1 MRARTRL
8 RARGATLI
16 EILVSLAIV
25 TIGLLGL
32 FATLSSV
39 SYGSSTSSR
48 LQQAQLR
55 AQTIMEALRTAP
67 EATLQCL
74 QTNYGS
80 WGACETSCVTAQNAD
95 MGGYGPSNLQACI
108 FTVDRMSLLPS
119 PRAGA
124 TTTQDQTRDRQ
135 GLRYQIIFDNRQNQA
150 RDSFVR
156 RTGLNNRVYE
166 IQLTIGW
173 NDDGSDTINLNQAGI
188 HTVTLRSGVFR

>member
-1 MRARTRL
+1 MRRRQTKQ
-8 RARGATLI
+8 RGATLV

-32 FATLSSV
+32 FATISSV

-74 QTNYGS
+74 QANYGN
-80 WGACETSCVTAQNAD
+80 WGTCETSCVTAQNAD
-95 MGGYGPSNLQACI
+95 MGGFGPANLQSCI
-108 FTVDRMSLLPS
+108 FTVDRMSMLPG
-119 PRAGA
+119 PGRAGSP
-124 TTTQDQTRDRQ
+124 TPQDLTRDRS
-135 GLRYQIIFDNRQNQA
+135 GLRYQLIFDNRHNQA

-166 IQLTIGW
+166 IQITVGW
-173 NDDGSDTINLNQAGI
+173 NDDGSDNINLNQPGV

>member
-1 MRARTRL
+1 MRRTSNR
-8 RARGATLI
+8 RRGATLI

-25 TIGLLGL
+25 TIGMLGL

-74 QTNYGS
+74 AANPGN
-80 WGACETSCVTAQNAD
+80 WGTCEPSCVSAQNMD
-95 MGGYGPSNLQACI
+95 MGGYGTPNLQACI
-108 FTVDRMSLLPS
+108 FTIDRMSLLPAPVAGQTGPAANQS
-119 PRAGA
+119 RDRAG
-124 TTTQDQTRDRQ
+124 
-135 GLRYQIIFDNRQNQA
+135 LPYQLIFDTRQNGA

-166 IQLTIGW
+166 IQVTVGW
-173 NDDGSDTINLNQAGI
+173 NDDGTNTINLDQTGI